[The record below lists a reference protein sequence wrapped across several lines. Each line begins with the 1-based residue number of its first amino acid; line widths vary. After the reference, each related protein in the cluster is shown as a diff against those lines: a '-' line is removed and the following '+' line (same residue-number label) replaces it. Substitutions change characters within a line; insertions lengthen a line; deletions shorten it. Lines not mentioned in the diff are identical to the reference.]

1 MYIPK
6 VHKGLSNSA
15 AIQFA
20 QKYSFALLN
29 SIIDEQIESCHLPL
43 EIEEKEGQ
51 LFITGHVA
59 RANKLSEAILGQN
72 SAACIFSEPHAY
84 ISSSWYDHVN
94 VPTWNYIAVHMI
106 GKLRKLDGKE
116 LLNSLEK
123 MVEHYEEGRKDRY
136 RISDMPEDMLEAH
149 LKGLTGF
156 EMKVTEVNANYKL
169 SQNRNDNDYKNV
181 IKMLLDS
188 DKSWEQEI
196 AKEMLALRPTLK

>member
-29 SIIDEQIESCHLPL
+29 SIIDDQIESCHLPL

-51 LFITGHVA
+51 LVITGHIA

-72 SAACIFSEPHAY
+72 SATCIFSEPHAY
-84 ISSSWYDHVN
+84 VSSSWYNHVN

-116 LLNSLEK
+116 LLRSLEK

-136 RISDMPEDMLEAH
+136 RISDMSEDMLVAH
-149 LKGLTGF
+149 LQGLTGF
-156 EMKVTEVNANYKL
+156 ELEVIEANYKL
-169 SQNRNDNDYKNV
+169 SQNRNDTDYKNV
-181 IKMLLDS
+181 IKMLMDS
-188 DKSWEQEI
+188 DNNWEQEI
-196 AKEMLALRPTLK
+196 AKEMLALRPSLK